1 LRHCCG
7 SFSPQS
13 AKNRTIEQGNSPDCT
28 QCPQRMSVMTA
39 YAQNQTPKAPN
50 TPQVLRDIAEKS
62 TAQARDNL
70 NEMRAAAGEV
80 ATSFKGVEDYSKKVL
95 EFTNVN
101 INAAFEHASKLS
113 SVMSP
118 VEFFTLS
125 NDYLRQQFEAFSRQ
139 AQELAGIAQ
148 KMAAATT
155 DSIKAGVH
163 KMV

>member
-1 LRHCCG
+1 M
-7 SFSPQS
+7 P
-13 AKNRTIEQGNSPDCT
+13 
-28 QCPQRMSVMTA
+28 A
-39 YAQNQTPKAPN
+39 YAQNQAPKATD

-62 TAQARDNL
+62 TAQAHENM
-70 NEMRAAAGEV
+70 NAMTAAAGEV

-101 INAAFEHASKLS
+101 INAAFEHARKLS

-139 AQELAGIAQ
+139 ARELAGIAQ
-148 KMAAATT
+148 KMADATT
-155 DSIKAGVH
+155 DSMKAGIH